1 MCRGLA
7 ERGHVVDVV
16 TNADEVEDAYR
27 LTPDSDDWNDL
38 HGGAARGLVRLWRT
52 ESPTFAYRHIP
63 QTNPV
68 ITKLTSLALE
78 AIEANGSELVVGF
91 YLEPYAVAAHLAAK
105 LSGRPLVIRHAGSD
119 VGRLLSIPQ
128 LGRTYAAILRSA
140 DMVWARPAT
149 RARFIELG
157 VLESRDRRR
166 PRVDAATRAF
176 QSGRRGSRRERAS
189 REPGVQLD

>member
-1 MCRGLA
+1 MAPPAGCL
-7 ERGHVVDVV
+7 
-16 TNADEVEDAYR
+16 
-27 LTPDSDDWNDL
+27 
-38 HGGAARGLVRLWRT
+38 RLWRT
-52 ESPTFAYRHIP
+52 EAPTLAYRHIP

-68 ITKLTSLALE
+68 VTKLTSLALE
-78 AIEANGSELVVGF
+78 AIDAHGSELVVGF
-91 YLEPYAVAAHLAAK
+91 YLEPYAVAAYLAAK

-157 VLESRDRRR
+157 VLESSIVADPGWML
-166 PRVDAATRAF
+166 PREHFHPAAEPLDVNAHL
-176 QSGRRGSRRERAS
+176 A
-189 REPGVQLD
+189 EPGLQLD